1 MTSNGGVEIEIIRD
15 PRPHFVLDKTP
26 LCKRNLGSFLVNS
39 HWEGDPMPV
48 TYQFCWRKATECQR
62 LADLEPAQSAARAF
76 FIHSR
81 DSWIVIANRLTVLGE
96 TQVATHE
103 EAWDA
108 IIFGQV
114 AA

>member
-1 MTSNGGVEIEIIRD
+1 MTSE
-15 PRPHFVLDKTP
+15 
-26 LCKRNLGSFLVNS
+26 
-39 HWEGDPMPV
+39 
-48 TYQFCWRKATECQR
+48 FCWRKATECQR
-62 LADLEPAQSAARAF
+62 LAELEPVQSVTQAF

-81 DSWIVIANRLTVLGE
+81 DSWITIANRLTVLGE

-108 IIFGQV
+108 IIFRRV

>member
-1 MTSNGGVEIEIIRD
+1 LKSFVILGLILSSTIR
-15 PRPHFVLDKTP
+15 RSV
-26 LCKRNLGSFLVNS
+26 RNLRRFVVNS
-39 HWEGDPMPV
+39 HWEEDPMPV

-62 LADLEPAQSAARAF
+62 LADLEPAHSAARAF

>member
-1 MTSNGGVEIEIIRD
+1 MTGWRLKS
-15 PRPHFVLDKTP
+15 FVIFGLILFSTILHSMRETP
-26 LCKRNLGSFLVNS
+26 VCFVNS

-81 DSWIVIANRLTVLGE
+81 DSWIVLANRLTVLGE
-96 TQVATHE
+96 THVATHE

-114 AA
+114 A

>member
-1 MTSNGGVEIEIIRD
+1 MPMTSE
-15 PRPHFVLDKTP
+15 
-26 LCKRNLGSFLVNS
+26 
-39 HWEGDPMPV
+39 
-48 TYQFCWRKATECQR
+48 FCWRKATECQR
-62 LADLEPAQSAARAF
+62 LAELEPAQSAAQAF

-81 DSWIVIANRLTVLGE
+81 DSWIAIANRLTVLGE

-108 IIFGQV
+108 IIFRRV

>member
-1 MTSNGGVEIEIIRD
+1 MPMTSE
-15 PRPHFVLDKTP
+15 
-26 LCKRNLGSFLVNS
+26 
-39 HWEGDPMPV
+39 
-48 TYQFCWRKATECQR
+48 FCWRKAEECQR
-62 LADLEPAQSAARAF
+62 LAELQPTQSAAQVF

-81 DSWIVIANRLTVLGE
+81 DSWIAIANRLTVLGE

-108 IIFGQV
+108 IIFRQI